1 MPPSSG
7 TADLNPLPGKPS
19 IQTAVPP
26 SIWRRRS
33 FQAALLCLAAF
44 LISAAVA
51 HGVFDAL
58 PHLEDEQANLFQAM
72 VFARG
77 ELAAP
82 APPSR
87 DAFFI
92 PFTIVQNGIW
102 FGKYTPGYPLVLA
115 LGVLAGAP
123 WIVNAL
129 ASALILWATYLI
141 GRDLFGADA
150 GVLGAALGA
159 VSPAFV
165 ILSGS
170 LLPHPA
176 AAALLAFFAWGLLR
190 ARRAGEKRA
199 ALYSLLSGSALGLA
213 ALCRPW
219 TALAVASPFIALAAV
234 DGMRAVWGW
243 IGRVGKNR
251 QGRTAG
257 NKKQGR
263 AADEKQG
270 RTGNKKE
277 GRSATCPREAGVR
290 PYGFI
295 RAYLPL
301 MVTCIAIS
309 ALLPLFNWA
318 VTGSPFTNTY
328 TLWWS
333 YDTVGFGPGI
343 GRDEGHTLVL
353 AFTNAKLDLAAFR
366 TALLGWPAPFGIPLV
381 LLPLL
386 AGLILAPRSRRDLLL
401 MAPPLALILFQLAY
415 WARAGSFYGGRYYS
429 EGMPF
434 LWLLAARG
442 LLKFAA
448 GKWRKRLVRLAL
460 PVLLAWGIAFQ
471 IQPRFAE
478 GRGLYGITGEA
489 PAEVAAA
496 GLRNALVFVRTGKW
510 TDFANLACLN
520 SPWLD
525 GEVVFVRDMGSWGNA
540 DIIDFFPG
548 RAVYLFDFQR
558 SDSRLSSYEIPPYL

>member
-1 MPPSSG
+1 
-7 TADLNPLPGKPS
+7 
-19 IQTAVPP
+19 
-26 SIWRRRS
+26 
-33 FQAALLCLAAF
+33 
-44 LISAAVA
+44 
-51 HGVFDAL
+51 
-58 PHLEDEQANLFQAM
+58 
-72 VFARG
+72 
-77 ELAAP
+77 
-82 APPSR
+82 
-87 DAFFI
+87 
-92 PFTIVQNGIW
+92 
-102 FGKYTPGYPLVLA
+102 
-115 LGVLAGAP
+115 
-123 WIVNAL
+123 
-129 ASALILWATYLI
+129 
-141 GRDLFGADA
+141 
-150 GVLGAALGA
+150 
-159 VSPAFV
+159 
-165 ILSGS
+165 
-170 LLPHPA
+170 
-176 AAALLAFFAWGLLR
+176 LAFFAWGMLR

-199 ALYSLLSGSALGLA
+199 ALYSLLAGSALGLA
-213 ALCRPW
+213 VLCRPW
-219 TALAVASPFIALAAV
+219 TALAIASPFIVLAAA
-234 DGMRAVWGW
+234 DMMRAVRGW
-243 IGRVGKNR
+243 IGGIGKNR
-251 QGRTAG
+251 QGRTARFG
-257 NKKQGR
+257 GK
-263 AADEKQG
+263 G

-277 GRSATCPREAGVR
+277 GRSALR
-290 PYGFI
+290 PCGFI
-295 RAYLPL
+295 RAYMPL

-381 LLPLL
+381 LLPLA
-386 AGLILAPRSRRDLLL
+386 AGLILAPRSRRDFLLL
-401 MAPPLALILFQLAY
+401 APPLALILFQLAY

-442 LLKFAA
+442 LLKLAA
-448 GKWRKRLVRLAL
+448 GKWRTRLVRLAL

-510 TDFANLACLN
+510 TDFANLSCLN

-548 RAVYLFDFQR
+548 RKFYLFDFR
-558 SDSRLSSYEIPPYL
+558 RTDSRLSSYEIPPYS